1 MNLRVLKKSQ
11 RRPQVGDVF
20 VMQMDGTNF
29 LFGRVVSID
38 ANPLGVGGGILIYI
52 YRANAPCKAS
62 VPTLDRN
69 RLLIPPLI
77 TNTLPWSRGYFE
89 HIQSRPLAVGDVLPQ
104 HRFWDPLRGVFRDEQ
119 GNVVPDPSEPCS
131 TWGLHSFQTIDDELS
146 KAIGLPLSE
155 D

>member
-11 RRPQVGDVF
+11 RQPELGDVF
-20 VMQMDGTNF
+20 VMQLDSANL

-52 YRANAPCKAS
+52 YRAKAPSKTS

-77 TNTLPWSRGYFE
+77 TNKLPWSRGYFE
-89 HIQSRPLAVGDVLPQ
+89 HIQSRPLEVGDVLTQ
-104 HRFWDPLRGVFRDEQ
+104 HRFWDPLRGIFRDEQ
-119 GNVVPDPSEPCS
+119 GNVVPDPSEPCG

-146 KAIGLPLSE
+146 KALGLQLSG

>member
-11 RRPQVGDVF
+11 RQPEAGDIF
-20 VMQMDGTNF
+20 VMQLGDTTF

-38 ANPLGVGGGILIYI
+38 ANPLGVGGGILVYI
-52 YRANAPCKAS
+52 YRAKACCKTS
-62 VPTLDRN
+62 VPPLDRN

-77 TNTLPWSRGYFE
+77 TNRLPWSRGYFE
-89 HIQSRPLAVGDVLPQ
+89 HIQSRPIAIGDVLEK

-119 GNVVPDPSEPCS
+119 GNVVPDPFESCS

-146 KAIGLPLSE
+146 KALGLQLPG

>member
-11 RRPQVGDVF
+11 RQPEVGDVF
-20 VMQMDGTNF
+20 VMQLDGKNF

-52 YRANAPCKAS
+52 YRAKAPCKTS

-69 RLLIPPLI
+69 CLLIPPLI
-77 TNTLPWSRGYFE
+77 TNKLPWSRGYFE
-89 HIQSRPLAVGDVLPQ
+89 YIQARPIAMGDVLA
-104 HRFWDPLRGVFRDEQ
+104 HHHFWDPLRGVFRDEQ
-119 GNVVPDPSEPCS
+119 GNVAPDPSEPCS

-146 KAIGLPLSE
+146 KKLGLRLSV